1 MAPTAGVSLFKV
13 GRRTDES
20 IELKWLEPEEIGA
33 GGLDKYVL
41 EMTKVPS
48 DSDDWGEAPCGV
60 IDRTMTSVDMTKLE
74 TGASYYRTLF

>member
-33 GGLDKYVL
+33 GGLDKYVCL
-41 EMTKVPS
+41 LYTSPS
-48 DSDDWGEAPCGV
+48 PRD
-60 IDRTMTSVDMTKLE
+60 
-74 TGASYYRTLF
+74 